1 MMSLK
6 PTLCVTGAGDVREVH
21 DGLPHRVFAFLSM
34 GIDTKAN
41 TLRAAAYPRVVI
53 CVSLR
58 MAASVDAPSA
68 PMPLYAML
76 QARGRMGTVRE

>member
-1 MMSLK
+1 
-6 PTLCVTGAGDVREVH
+6 
-21 DGLPHRVFAFLSM
+21 M

-68 PMPLYAML
+68 PMPLFAML